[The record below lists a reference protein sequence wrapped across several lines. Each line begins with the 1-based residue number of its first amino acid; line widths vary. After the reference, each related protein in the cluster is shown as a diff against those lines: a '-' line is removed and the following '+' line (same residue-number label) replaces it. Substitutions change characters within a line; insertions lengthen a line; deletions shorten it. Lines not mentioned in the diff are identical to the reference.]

1 MAIVSLSEFNKY
13 TGVQG
18 DSLAQNYIDSAVDVV
33 TNYLGYSP
41 EQTSY
46 TEEIDGNGADC
57 ISLQANNITSVT
69 KVKVNGNEVPVIDFY
84 TKNNWLYYRCG
95 WFDCGKQNIHVEYTA
110 GWTSSAM
117 PKIIKQTVMQIA
129 ALLQV
134 ESGQNIGVS
143 SKSFADSGT
152 RTFLSTRKYDDYLLH
167 ISKYKA
173 I

>member
-1 MAIVSLSEFNKY
+1 MIVTINEFNKY

-18 DSLAQNYIDSAVDVV
+18 DSLAQNYIDSAADVV
-33 TNYLGYSP
+33 ANYLGYNP
-41 EQTSY
+41 EQSNYSEDT
-46 TEEIDGNGADC
+46 DGNGADC
-57 ISLQANNITSVT
+57 ISLKANNITAIS
-69 KVKVNGNEVPVIDFY
+69 KVKINGIEVPVIDFY
-84 TKNNWLYYRCG
+84 SKNNWFYYRCG
-95 WFDCGKQNIHVEYTA
+95 WFDEGKQNIHIEYTA
-110 GWTSSAM
+110 GWTSSTM

-143 SKSFADSGT
+143 SKSFGDSGT
-152 RTFLSTRKYDDYLLH
+152 RTFLSTRKYDDYLSH